1 MHEVDRS
8 TCIEAAHSDRA
19 TARSGPRVAQSCR
32 ASLSIVR
39 HSSARS
45 RRGGRGTTRRASRRA
60 RPRRPS
66 SAASSPRPRPSRVI
80 ATDLTSPSP
89 SPASPLP
96 RHRLTMIRRP
106 PRPRHGHA
114 TTRSSQ
120 PPSSSPHHLVE
131 HGGREQHDGRPE
143 AGRVALLAGLLEL
156 DARVRKGVRRA
167 VAHRRAQPEQACR
180 RPRRASGHHRADAP
194 RAREERRSGR
204 GGGRRRRRFSMLGS
218 GRMLRAARW
227 RGGLWRALW
236 RSSCLLFIYTAVRFP
251 HPVLCFALRH
261 RPTPPSAIPSLNFLA

>member
-204 GGGRRRRRFSMLGS
+204 GGVGGGGDFRCWAVAECCVR
-218 GRMLRAARW
+218 
-227 RGGLWRALW
+227 RGGAVACGARCGGPLV
-236 RSSCLLFIYTAVRFP
+236 CYLFILPFGFHTPFSASR
-251 HPVLCFALRH
+251 CAIGQLR
-261 RPTPPSAIPSLNFLA
+261 RAQFLP